1 MIRKPIPEIKQYNAM
16 KDRNYWKEHYII
28 ETNAG
33 EVERS
38 MRFTQFRSEDKIF
51 ELIYFEKGKDAPNIL
66 ISQGSGGHAYIF
78 AELAYIMHL
87 HGYNVFIMPKHGGQ
101 TINKLVIR
109 HADVLAHISNTFGN
123 KIGVFAEGLGCYAV
137 FYLAL
142 AGGVMKSIACL
153 NGPAILTEEKFH
165 KAILEGEDAVTKR
178 RRRLLPFIRL
188 LGKLFPWI
196 TLPIYTYL
204 DFPEMVDKQDEENCR
219 IEQPIVSS
227 FKMDPDFDMRYPLS
241 AILSILSTPPPKD
254 LSVLRTPT
262 MFLIS
267 VRGFFPSYFKDLYD
281 RLPSIKKRL
290 VELDGG
296 VFWMLSHPNQ
306 AAKIICDWFDGS
318 LTLSMN

>member
-1 MIRKPIPEIKQYNAM
+1 M
-16 KDRNYWKEHYII
+16 KNRNYWKEHYVI
-28 ETNAG
+28 EEIDADEIERNIKLTHFVSAG
-33 EVERS
+33 
-38 MRFTQFRSEDKIF
+38 K
-51 ELIYFEKGKDAPNIL
+51 ELELVYFEKDKDAPNIL

-78 AELAYIMHL
+78 AELAYLMHL
-87 HGYNVFIMPKHGGQ
+87 RGYNVFIMPKHGGQ
-101 TINKLVIR
+101 TINKLVSR

-142 AGGVMKSIACL
+142 TGGVMKSMACL

-165 KAILEGEDAVTKR
+165 KNILEGDDAVTKR

-204 DFPEMVDKQDEENCR
+204 DFPEMVDKEDEENRR
-219 IEQPIVSS
+219 IEEPVVSS
-227 FKMDPDFDMRYPLS
+227 FGTDPDFDMRYPLS
-241 AILSILSTPPPKD
+241 AIMSIVSTPPPKD
-254 LSVLRTPT
+254 LSALQTPT
-262 MFLIS
+262 MFLVP

-281 RLPSIKKRL
+281 RLPPIKKRL
-290 VELDGG
+290 VEINGG

-306 AAKIICDWFDGS
+306 AAKIICNWFDETLDINE
-318 LTLSMN
+318 LT

>member
-306 AAKIICDWFDGS
+306 AAKIICDWFDES